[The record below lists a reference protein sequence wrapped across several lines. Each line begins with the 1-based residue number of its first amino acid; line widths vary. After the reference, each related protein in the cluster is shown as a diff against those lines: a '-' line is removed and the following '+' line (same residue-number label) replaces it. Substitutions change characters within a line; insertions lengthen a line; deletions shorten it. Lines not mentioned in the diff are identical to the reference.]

1 MRNLTK
7 IKKNQSNLHQEKQF
21 WNFPNLFVKKQ
32 QNFAIK
38 KNTSCDAAYSTIS
51 AQALVYERWN
61 RMVASEQDSEPFFKW
76 QFCSQKKKNQNFKI
90 EALYHFGGF
99 QFLEA
104 LCFWIFSKCKFDFF
118 LFFGKNT
125 QVFIIKKLGKKN
137 TCQEWGIKKNYCQI
151 WIFSF

>member
-1 MRNLTK
+1 VRNLTK

-76 QFCSQKKKNQNFKI
+76 QFCSQKKKIKI
-90 EALYHFGGF
+90 
-99 QFLEA
+99 
-104 LCFWIFSKCKFDFF
+104 SKLKH
-118 LFFGKNT
+118 
-125 QVFIIKKLGKKN
+125 FIILEVFN
-137 TCQEWGIKKNYCQI
+137 
-151 WIFSF
+151 F